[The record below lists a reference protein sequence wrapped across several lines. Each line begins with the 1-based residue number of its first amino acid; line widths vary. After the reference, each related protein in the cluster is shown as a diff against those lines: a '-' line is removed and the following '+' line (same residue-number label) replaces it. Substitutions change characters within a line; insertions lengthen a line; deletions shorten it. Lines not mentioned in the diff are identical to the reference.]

1 MNELKALVDELVF
14 LNDDNL
20 AQRVIDNNDV
30 QWCLSELQDMLLADV
45 VPVAHGRW
53 LDIKRYNDGER
64 VIATCSRCKERGE
77 LRTVRTEFGVWE
89 INSPYCPNCG
99 AKMDGGIDNAID

>member
-1 MNELKALVDELVF
+1 MDELKALVDELVF

-20 AQRVIDNNDV
+20 AQTVIDNNDV
-30 QWCLSELQDMLLADV
+30 QWCLSELRDMLYADV
-45 VPVAHGRW
+45 APVIHGRW
-53 LDIKRYNDGER
+53 LDIKRYNDSER

-89 INSPYCPNCG
+89 IDSPYCPNCG
-99 AKMDGGIDNAID
+99 AKMDGGTNNATD